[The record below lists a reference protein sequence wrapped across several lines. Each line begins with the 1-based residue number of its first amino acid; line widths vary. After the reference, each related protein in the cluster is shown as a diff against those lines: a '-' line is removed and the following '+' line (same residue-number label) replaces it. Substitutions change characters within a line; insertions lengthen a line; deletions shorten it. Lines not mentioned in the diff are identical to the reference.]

1 MVTGPMVTQA
11 YVVRS
16 DQNSLHKV
24 SDGKRTW
31 HRMGDVGYLDARDRF
46 WFCGRKAH
54 RVTSGKRTLFTVPCE
69 AIFNGH
75 PAIYRSALVPRGE
88 RPNQQPVMIVEPYPD
103 QVPRNSKTRDKLRD
117 ELLELASRNP
127 LTRRITEVVIWKEP
141 LPVDIRHNSKIF
153 REKLAE
159 QLNSQSEF

>member
-1 MVTGPMVTQA
+1 MVTGPMVTQK

-24 SDGKRTW
+24 ADGKRVW

-46 WFCGRKAH
+46 WFCGRKGH
-54 RVTSGKRTLFTVPCE
+54 RVTAGKRTLFTVPCE

-75 PAIYRSALVPRGE
+75 PAIYRSALVPRGQ
-88 RPNQQPVMIVEPYPD
+88 RPNQQPVMIVEPHPD
-103 QVPRNSKTRDKLRD
+103 QMPTTPQTREQLIG
-117 ELLELASRNP
+117 ELLELAARNP
-127 LTRRITEVVIWKEP
+127 LTRRITEIIVWETP

-153 REKLAE
+153 REKLSE
-159 QLNSQSEF
+159 QLNNSR